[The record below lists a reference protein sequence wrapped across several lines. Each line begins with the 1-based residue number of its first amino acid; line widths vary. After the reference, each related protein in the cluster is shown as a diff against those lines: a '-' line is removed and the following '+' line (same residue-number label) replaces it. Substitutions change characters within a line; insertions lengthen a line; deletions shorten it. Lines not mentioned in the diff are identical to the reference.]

1 MQQRFPIAMATLKG
15 GMRDKF
21 LLGLGVLSLLL
32 ICTMPIFGSF
42 SMRDVTG
49 AATTYSLSLVSAF
62 GILLVIFI
70 GGALV
75 PRDIQSRTIYS
86 IATLPV
92 SRTRYLLEKYLGL
105 TLLLACSMAFLGVI
119 NLAGIWFMAAAYPP
133 DKPLIWGNYLLY
145 LLFDLE
151 KLLVLSSVLIF
162 LSSVATSSFL
172 PMVLTL
178 TVYAVGMTT
187 EKVKLYTES
196 IEGAKH
202 VSPALKAV
210 VQWIYYIFP
219 NLAPFDFK
227 VQMIYALPVDPKLL
241 LLTFLYGIGYLVIM
255 LVLAS
260 AAFSR
265 RDFV

>member
-1 MQQRFPIAMATLKG
+1 MLERFPLALATFKG
-15 GMRDKF
+15 GMRDRL
-21 LLGLGVLSLLL
+21 LLGLSVVSLLL
-32 ICTMPIFGSF
+32 LCTMPIFGSF

-49 AATTYSLSLVSAF
+49 AATTYSLSLVSAL
-62 GILLVIFI
+62 GVLLVIFI
-70 GGALV
+70 GGALI

-105 TLLLACSMAFLGVI
+105 ALLLSCSLALLGAL
-119 NLAGIWFMAAAYPP
+119 NLSGIWLVAANYPP
-133 DKPLIWGNYLLY
+133 DKALRWGNYLIY

-151 KLLVLSSVLIF
+151 KLLVLSSVLVLF
-162 LSSVATSSFL
+162 SAVATSSLL

-178 TVYAVGMTT
+178 AVYAIGMTS
-187 EKVKLYTES
+187 EKVKLFLETAS
-196 IEGAKH
+196 GAENA
-202 VSPALKAV
+202 SPALKAV
-210 VQWIYYIFP
+210 VRAIYYVFP
-219 NLAPFDFK
+219 NLSSFDFK

-241 LLTFLYGIGYLVIM
+241 LLTFLYGIGYATVM

-260 AAFSR
+260 VLFSR